1 MTIRV
6 TCIGN
11 SLVIRGGKNNL
22 NRVINPNAVSIV
34 LQSEEVYPSDQDSE
48 EVSTW
53 FRAILEPNDNF
64 QITEVFFHP
73 RNRVDVVGVNQV
85 TNEEEV
91 FKYPDREDPLA
102 KAYPWNQWGLD

>member
-11 SLVIRGGKNNL
+11 NLVIRGGKNNL
-22 NRVINPNAVSIV
+22 NRVISPNAVCIV
-34 LQSEEVYPSDQDSE
+34 LQSEEVYPADQDSE

-53 FRAILEPNDNF
+53 FRAILEPNNNF

-73 RNRVDVVGVNQV
+73 RNRVDVVGINQV
-85 TNEEEV
+85 TMKEEN
-91 FKYPDREDPLA
+91 FDYPDRADPSA
-102 KAYPWNQWGLD
+102 KAYPWNSWGI